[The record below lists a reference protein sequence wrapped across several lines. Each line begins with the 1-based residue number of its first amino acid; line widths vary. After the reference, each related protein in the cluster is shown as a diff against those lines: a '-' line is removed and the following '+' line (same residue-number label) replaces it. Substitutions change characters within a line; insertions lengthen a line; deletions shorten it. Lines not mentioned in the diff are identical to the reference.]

1 MNKLLIKLTACA
13 FGLALSST
21 AVIAADPKYPEK
33 DASPAAAQSDT
44 QAAPTEKDMT
54 TDKSTKSDTQA
65 APADNGMTPDK
76 STNSD
81 TQASPSDK
89 PASVAGDKES
99 TPADVKNAY
108 SAALK
113 KCAAM
118 SGAEKQT
125 CEENAKTKRGKM

>member
-44 QAAPTEKDMT
+44 QAAPTDKGMT
-54 TDKSTKSDTQA
+54 TDKSTQSDTQ
-65 APADNGMTPDK
+65 PT
-76 STNSD
+76 
-81 TQASPSDK
+81 PSDK

-99 TPADVKNAY
+99 TPADVDNAY
-108 SAALK
+108 SAELQ
-113 KCAAM
+113 KCAVM
-118 SGAEKQT
+118 SGAEKEA
-125 CEENAKTKRGKM
+125 CEEKAKSKRGKM

>member
-33 DASPAAAQSDT
+33 DASPAAAQ
-44 QAAPTEKDMT
+44 
-54 TDKSTKSDTQA
+54 SDTQA

-108 SAALK
+108 FAALK

-125 CEENAKTKRGKM
+125 CEDNAKTKRGKM

>member
-33 DASPAAAQSDT
+33 DAAPAAAQSDT
-44 QAAPTEKDMT
+44 QAAPADKGMT
-54 TDKSTKSDTQA
+54 TDKSTQSDTQA

-76 STNSD
+76 STQSD
-81 TQASPSDK
+81 TPVSPSDK

-99 TPADVKNAY
+99 SPADVKNAY

-118 SGAEKQT
+118 SGAEKEA
-125 CEENAKTKRGKM
+125 CEKKAESKRGKM